1 MIPKVR
7 QAGRITLNQ
16 TTRRTVLSVLLTILA
31 AVLCGNLHGAAFG
44 FLRALLYI
52 GLFSYWGI
60 TLYCRVIQTQVR
72 RALTWIAFLM
82 VFWIF
87 VRTLKYL
94 LIRDPDVM
102 RQLWYLYY
110 LPMLF
115 IPFLS
120 VLVAL
125 SLGEPAHY
133 RLPSWS
139 LFCGIPVLALLLLV
153 LTNDFHQ
160 LVFHFP
166 EDAVIWT
173 DYSNYTYG
181 IGYAA
186 VFASMVLC
194 AFVAIGI
201 MLYKYRGP
209 KEQPLRWT
217 PFVPVLLSVVY
228 SALYAFGVFQSGTFL
243 GRLFGDLT
251 VVQCLL
257 FAATLECCLQSG
269 LIASNTSYAG
279 LFRVS
284 SVGMQITDRNY
295 NVKYESIFATPWPKE
310 ILQKTEAGEYRVNE
324 STMLK
329 GRTIRGGHVIWQK
342 DVSELLKVKDALEST
357 REELQ
362 DRIALLREQY
372 ARDAKRHKLEEQN
385 RLYDLV
391 QRETQRQ
398 LKEIEALSDQL
409 SKEADNPV
417 KQQAL
422 LLRIVVLATYI
433 KRRKDMVLAADRYS
447 LLPAGILESALRE
460 SCSNLSFAGTEGNV
474 YVPDGKLS
482 FPMQEVLSAY
492 EFFEDA
498 LEQALDGITY
508 FYVTLSS
515 GDNGSSGLHF
525 HFECTTDLSNLS
537 EKNTAA
543 TLEQTDD
550 GWFVFYPLTAG
561 GYVL

>member
-1 MIPKVR
+1 MTPKAR
-7 QAGRITLNQ
+7 SSSRKSLN
-16 TTRRTVLSVLLTILA
+16 RTAKRTILYVLLTIFA
-31 AVLCGNLHGAAFG
+31 AVLCGNLQGAAFG

-60 TLYCRVIQTQVR
+60 TLYRRVIHAQVR
-72 RALTWIAFLM
+72 RALTGIAFLM

-87 VRTLKYL
+87 VRSLKYL
-94 LIRDPDVM
+94 LLQDPNVT

-110 LPMLF
+110 LPMLL

-133 RLPSWS
+133 RLPNWS
-139 LFCGIPVLALLLLV
+139 LLCGIPVLALILMV

-160 LVFHFP
+160 LVFQFP
-166 EDAVIWT
+166 EDALVWT
-173 DYSNYTYG
+173 DYDKYTYG
-181 IGYAA
+181 PGYLA
-186 VFASMVLC
+186 VFVCMLLC
-194 AFVAIGI
+194 AFVSIGI

-209 KEQPLRWT
+209 KERQLRWS
-217 PFVPVLLSVVY
+217 PFLTVLVSVVY
-228 SALYAFGVFQSGTFL
+228 SILYALGMFQAGSIL
-243 GRLFGDLT
+243 GRVLGDLT
-251 VVQCLL
+251 IVQCLL

-269 LIASNTSYAG
+269 LIASNTGYAE
-279 LFRVS
+279 LFLAS
-284 SVGMQITDRNY
+284 SVGMQITDRDY
-295 NVKYESIFATPWPKE
+295 NVKYASAFATTWPKE

-324 STMLK
+324 STLLK
-329 GRTIRGGHVIWQK
+329 GRPVRGGHVVWQK

-391 QRETQRQ
+391 QRETQMQ
-398 LKEIEALSDQL
+398 LKEMEALSDQL
-409 SKEADNPV
+409 PKESHNPA
-417 KQQAL
+417 KQQAM
-422 LLRIVVLATYI
+422 LLRIVVLATYV
-433 KRRKDMVLAADRYS
+433 KRRKDMILAADRYQ
-447 LLPAGILESALRE
+447 LLPVSVLESALRE

-474 YVPDGKLS
+474 YVPDGTVS

-492 EFFEDA
+492 EFFEEA
-498 LEQALDGITY
+498 LELALDGLTY
-508 FYVTLSS
+508 FYVTICPEDD
-515 GDNGSSGLHF
+515 GTFRFHF
-525 HFECTTDLSNLS
+525 HFECTANLSKLS
-537 EKNTAA
+537 EKNPAV
-543 TLEQTDD
+543 TLESVDD
-550 GWFVFYPLTAG
+550 GWFASYPLTAR

>member
-1 MIPKVR
+1 MDRTAK
-7 QAGRITLNQ
+7 Q
-16 TTRRTVLSVLLTILA
+16 TAFYVLLTILT
-31 AVLCGNLHGAAFG
+31 AVLCGNVHGVAFG

-60 TLYCRVIQTQVR
+60 TLYRRVIQTQVR
-72 RALTWIAFLM
+72 RALTCIAFLM

-94 LIRDPDVM
+94 LIQDPDVT

-133 RLPSWS
+133 RLPNWS
-139 LFCGIPVLALLLLV
+139 LFCGIPVLALFLLV

-160 LVFHFP
+160 LVFCFP
-166 EDAVIWT
+166 ENVIVWT

-181 IGYAA
+181 VGYIA
-186 VFASMVLC
+186 VFFCMVLC

-209 KEQPLRWT
+209 KEQQLRWT
-217 PFVPVLLSVVY
+217 PFVPVLLSVAY
-228 SALYAFGVFQSGTFL
+228 SILYACGVFQSGTFL

-257 FAATLECCLQSG
+257 FAATLECSLQSG
-269 LIASNTSYAG
+269 LIASNTSYAQ
-279 LFRVS
+279 LFRAS
-284 SVGMQITDRNY
+284 SVGMQITDQNY
-295 NVKYESIFATPWPKE
+295 NVKYASSFATPWPKE
-310 ILQKTEAGEYRVNE
+310 ALRKTEKGEYRVNE
-324 STMLK
+324 STLLK
-329 GRTIRGGHVIWQK
+329 GHAIRGGHVIWQK
-342 DVSELLKVKDALEST
+342 DVSELLKVKDALEHT
-357 REELQ
+357 QEELQ

-372 ARDAKRHKLEEQN
+372 ARDAKRYKMEEQN

-398 LKEIEALSDQL
+398 LKEIGELSEQI
-409 SKEADNPV
+409 SQKANNTAE
-417 KQQAL
+417 QRAL

-433 KRRKDMVLAADRYS
+433 KRRKDMVLAADRYR
-447 LLPAGILESALRE
+447 LLSASVLESALRE

-474 YVPDGKLS
+474 YIPDGQPG
-482 FPMQEVLSAY
+482 FPMQEVLAAY

-498 LEQALDGITY
+498 LEQALEGLTY
-508 FYVTLSS
+508 FYVTLCSEEA
-515 GDNGSSGLHF
+515 GAFRLHF
-525 HFECTTDLSNLS
+525 HFECTADLSNLS
-537 EKNTAA
+537 ERNSAVTV
-543 TLEQTDD
+543 EQSDNE
-550 GWFVFYPLTAG
+550 WFVSYPLTAG
-561 GYVL
+561 GDVL

>member
-1 MIPKVR
+1 MIPKAR
-7 QAGRITLNQ
+7 QPGRNSLDSTAK
-16 TTRRTVLSVLLTILA
+16 RTIFYVLLTILA

-44 FLRALLYI
+44 FLRAFLYI

-60 TLYCRVIQTQVR
+60 TLYRRVIQTQVR

-94 LIRDPDVM
+94 LIRDPDVT

-133 RLPSWS
+133 RLPNWS
-139 LFCGIPVLALLLLV
+139 LFCGIPVLALFLLV

-160 LVFHFP
+160 WVFRFP
-166 EDAVIWT
+166 EDAIVWT

-181 IGYAA
+181 VGYAA
-186 VFASMVLC
+186 VFLCMVLC

-209 KEQPLRWT
+209 KEQQLRWT
-217 PFVPVLLSVVY
+217 PFVPVLLSVAY
-228 SALYAFGVFQSGTFL
+228 SILYAFGVFQSGTFL

-269 LIASNTSYAG
+269 LIASNTSYAR
-279 LFRVS
+279 LFRAS
-284 SVGMQITDRNY
+284 SVGMQITDQDY
-295 NVKYESIFATPWPKE
+295 NVKYASALATPWPKD
-310 ILQKTEAGEYRVNE
+310 ILRKTEAGEYRVNE
-324 STMLK
+324 STLLK
-329 GRTIRGGHVIWQK
+329 GRTVRGGHVIWQK
-342 DVSELLKVKDALEST
+342 DVSELLKVKDALENT

-372 ARDAKRHKLEEQN
+372 ARDVKRHKLEEQN

-398 LKEIEALSDQL
+398 LKEIEELSDQL
-409 SKEADNPV
+409 SRAADHPV
-417 KQQAL
+417 RQQAL

-474 YVPDGKLS
+474 YVPDGKLN

-498 LEQALDGITY
+498 LELALDGITY

-515 GDNGSSGLHF
+515 GDNGSFGLHF
-525 HFECTTDLSNLS
+525 HFECTADLSNLS

-543 TLEQTDD
+543 TLEQTED
-550 GWFVFYPLTAG
+550 GWFVSYPLTAG

>member
-1 MIPKVR
+1 MTPNVR
-7 QAGRITLNQ
+7 QASGTTLNQ
-16 TTRRTVLSVLLTILA
+16 TDRRTILYVLLTILA

-44 FLRALLYI
+44 FLRGLLYI

-60 TLYCRVIQTQVR
+60 TLYRRVIQTQVR

-94 LIRDPDVM
+94 LIRDPDVT

-133 RLPSWS
+133 RLPNWS
-139 LFCGIPVLALLLLV
+139 LFCGIPVLALFLLV

-160 LVFHFP
+160 LAFRFP
-166 EDAVIWT
+166 EDAVVWT

-181 IGYAA
+181 MGYIA
-186 VFASMVLC
+186 VFACMVLC

-217 PFVPVLLSVVY
+217 PFVPMLLSVVY
-228 SALYAFGVFQSGTFL
+228 SILYAFGTFQSGSFL

-269 LIASNTSYAG
+269 LIASNTSYAR

-284 SVGMQITDRNY
+284 SVGMQITDQNY
-295 NVKYESIFATPWPKE
+295 NVKYESIFAIPWPKE

-329 GRTIRGGHVIWQK
+329 GRAIRGGHVIWQK

-474 YVPDGKLS
+474 YVPDKELS
-482 FPMQEVLSAY
+482 FPMQEVLSVY

-515 GDNGSSGLHF
+515 GDNGTFGLHF
-525 HFECTTDLSNLS
+525 HFECKADLSSLS

-543 TLEQTDD
+543 ILEQTDD
-550 GWFVFYPLTAG
+550 GWFVSYPLTAG